1 MIRAARY
8 HAGIRVSV
16 SVPMTFVLRKNH
28 SASALKYL
36 KSQFRGRMKVKKF
49 TFDSSVKQKGFDF
62 IRMETPKWTASK
74 KGTAEN
80 TERAGQRELGVERLE
95 KPKQNLFGK
104 ISSDSLAK
112 KKLEEE

>member
-28 SASALKYL
+28 SASALRYL
-36 KSQFRGRMKVKKF
+36 KSQFRGRMKVTKF

-62 IRMETPKWTASK
+62 IRMETPNGLLRRREQPKILNEPANGNWK
-74 KGTAEN
+74 LRGWRN
-80 TERAGQRELGVERLE
+80 LNRVYLERFQVT
-95 KPKQNLFGK
+95 P
-104 ISSDSLAK
+104 
-112 KKLEEE
+112 